1 MWRSGKLGA
10 VQEGAIL
17 GNAKSSNKIQV
28 AVLALA
34 ITLMSGLEVAS
45 AAEGEYS
52 PRNIKETYDKG
63 ARYCF
68 IQSFCPYSPELRKL
82 IERAIFNDRSAQY
95 DLGVVLLTGEGLPQD
110 RSAGLEWVV
119 RAAEQGLPAA
129 ARRIARQQ
137 RSGEAIEV
145 DESKIAEALKS
156 QAEAGD
162 LETMRA
168 LAPMIIAGRGVKQ
181 DPVQGIALLT
191 RAAERGSAEA
201 EKELFDIYL
210 NGAPQIPANKP
221 EAMKWLAMSAR
232 HGNVDAMSNL
242 GHMSMNA
249 AMADRNLVDGYC
261 WLSRAALLD
270 NGQAQEKLALTFAL
284 GDKDSRGAVLAVDL
298 VQADLWL
305 RVAARSPFH
314 DNSQLR
320 ARIEPN
326 MTSDQLNEA
335 KRLFQAWRPVRFEEV
350 KLMSLALPASMT
362 SPAPRTCAA
371 MN

>member
-1 MWRSGKLGA
+1 MM
-10 VQEGAIL
+10 

-34 ITLMSGLEVAS
+34 IALLSGLEVAL

-52 PRNIKETYDKG
+52 PRNIKETYTKG
-63 ARYCF
+63 ARYCY
-68 IQSFCPYSPELRKL
+68 IQSFCPYPPELRKL
-82 IERAIFNDRSAQY
+82 IERAISNDRSAQY
-95 DLGVVLLTGEGLPQD
+95 DLGVLLSTGEGLPQD
-110 RSAGLEWVV
+110 KSAGLEWVV

-129 ARRIARQQ
+129 VRRIARQQ

-145 DESKIAEALKS
+145 DEGKIVEALKP

-162 LETMRA
+162 LEAMRA
-168 LAPMIIAGRGVKQ
+168 RAPMIIAGRGVKQ
-181 DPVQGIALLT
+181 DPVQGIS

-232 HGNVDAMSNL
+232 HGNVDAMNNL

-261 WLSRAALLD
+261 WLWRAALLD
-270 NGQAQEKLALTFAL
+270 NGQAQEKLA
-284 GDKDSRGAVLAVDL
+284 
-298 VQADLWL
+298 
-305 RVAARSPFH
+305 
-314 DNSQLR
+314 
-320 ARIEPN
+320 
-326 MTSDQLNEA
+326 
-335 KRLFQAWRPVRFEEV
+335 
-350 KLMSLALPASMT
+350 
-362 SPAPRTCAA
+362 
-371 MN
+371 

>member
-1 MWRSGKLGA
+1 MMA
-10 VQEGAIL
+10 
-17 GNAKSSNKIQV
+17 NAMGSNTIRM
-28 AVLALA
+28 AFLALA
-34 ITLMSGLEVAS
+34 IALTPGLD
-45 AAEGEYS
+45 AALADDGEYS

-63 ARYCF
+63 ARYCY
-68 IQSFCPYSPELRKL
+68 IQSFCPYSPELRKI
-82 IERAIFNDRSAQY
+82 IEHAILNDRSAQY
-95 DLGVVLLTGEGLPQD
+95 DLGVLLSTGEGLPQD
-110 RSAGLEWVV
+110 KSAGLEWVV

-137 RSGEAIEV
+137 RAGEAVEV
-145 DESKIAEALKS
+145 DESKIAEALKP

-162 LETMRA
+162 FESMRA

-181 DPVQGIALLT
+181 DPVQGVALLT

-201 EKELFDIYL
+201 EKELFDLYL
-210 NGAPQIPANKP
+210 NGAPHIPANRP

-232 HGNVDAMSNL
+232 HGDISAISNL
-242 GHMSMNA
+242 GHMSINA
-249 AMADRNLVDGYC
+249 AMAERNLVEGYC
-261 WLSRAALLD
+261 WLLRAALLD
-270 NGQAQEKLALTFAL
+270 DGQAQEKLALTFAL
-284 GDKDSRGAVLAVDL
+284 GERDNRGAALAVDL

-314 DNSQLR
+314 NNSQIR

-335 KRLFQAWRPVRFEEV
+335 KRLFQAWRPVRFEEL
-350 KLMSLALPASMT
+350 KRMSFSLPAAMT
-362 SPAPRTCAA
+362 SPAPGACAA

>member
-162 LETMRA
+162 LETVRA

-261 WLSRAALLD
+261 
-270 NGQAQEKLALTFAL
+270 
-284 GDKDSRGAVLAVDL
+284 
-298 VQADLWL
+298 
-305 RVAARSPFH
+305 
-314 DNSQLR
+314 
-320 ARIEPN
+320 
-326 MTSDQLNEA
+326 
-335 KRLFQAWRPVRFEEV
+335 
-350 KLMSLALPASMT
+350 
-362 SPAPRTCAA
+362 
-371 MN
+371 

>member
-1 MWRSGKLGA
+1 MKVR
-10 VQEGAIL
+10 
-17 GNAKSSNKIQV
+17 
-28 AVLALA
+28 
-34 ITLMSGLEVAS
+34 
-45 AAEGEYS
+45 
-52 PRNIKETYDKG
+52 
-63 ARYCF
+63 
-68 IQSFCPYSPELRKL
+68 LRK
-82 IERAIFNDRSAQY
+82 
-95 DLGVVLLTGEGLPQD
+95 P
-110 RSAGLEWVV
+110 
-119 RAAEQGLPAA
+119 
-129 ARRIARQQ
+129 
-137 RSGEAIEV
+137 
-145 DESKIAEALKS
+145 LKP

-162 LETMRA
+162 FEAMRA

-181 DPVQGIALLT
+181 DPVQSIAILT
-191 RAAERGSAEA
+191 PAAERGSAET

-232 HGNVDAMSNL
+232 HGDVNAMSTL

-270 NGQAQEKLALTFAL
+270 NGQAQEKLTLTFTL

-305 RVAARSPFH
+305 RVAALSPFH

-320 ARIEPN
+320 SRIEPN
-326 MTSDQLNEA
+326 MTSDQSNEA
-335 KRLFQAWRPVRFEEV
+335 KCLFQAWRPVRFEEV
-350 KLMSLALPASMT
+350 KLLSLALLAPMTGPA
-362 SPAPRTCAA
+362 ARACAA